1 LLLNLP
7 KQTSMTY
14 FTSPY
19 LIQRGW
25 TSSMPYTCHV
35 VTMKINYIISICVSL
50 FHDGKI
56 MK

>member
-25 TSSMPYTCHV
+25 TSSMPYNMSCCCK
-35 VTMKINYIISICVSL
+35 MKINYIISICVSL
-50 FHDGKI
+50 FYNGK
-56 MK
+56 